1 MISAWGMQHN
11 GRISGDAGS
20 TEFKESVRNIRNDP
34 GMVELT
40 IDQME
45 LDEATVSSLRNL
57 LLSRKWKSITLH
69 DSEFS
74 NDQGLWDNVIASA
87 MSQTVRLEVRG
98 GIHQRLAQSFAMGLS
113 SRDCHLKKF
122 SLTRAKLSLDIANTI
137 GVAVSSSPAL
147 EEFAL
152 TDSNVD
158 CEVLS
163 ALLGV
168 DSRLQAL
175 YLCDCNLNDE
185 HVAQIGQSLVHHPY
199 LKQLW
204 LNGKQKFGASSS
216 RFLLEGLKSH
226 TELEHIQ
233 LPNSQACCPQML
245 GYMELNRAGRRLLG
259 NPSASLA
266 LWPLV
271 LERVGRIP
279 GMSGNS
285 RANILY
291 FYVHQLHGREQI
303 R

>member
-1 MISAWGMQHN
+1 
-11 GRISGDAGS
+11 
-20 TEFKESVRNIRNDP
+20 
-34 GMVELT
+34 VELT
-40 IDQME
+40 IDPME
-45 LDEATVSSLRNL
+45 FDRRTVTTLRNL
-57 LLSRKWKSITLH
+57 LLSRKWKSVTLH
-69 DSEFS
+69 DSES
-74 NDQGLWDNVIASA
+74 SSDQGLWDDIIVSA
-87 MSQTVRLEVRG
+87 MSQTVRLEIRG
-98 GIHQRLAQSFAMGLS
+98 GIHQRLAQSFSIGLS
-113 SRDCHLKKF
+113 SRDCHLKKL
-122 SLTRAKLSLDIANTI
+122 SLTSAKLSFDVATAI

-152 TDSNVD
+152 TDCNAN
-158 CEVLS
+158 CEVLT
-163 ALLGV
+163 ALLGSN
-168 DSRLQAL
+168 DSQLRSL
-175 YLCDCNLNDE
+175 YLCDCHLTDA
-185 HVAQIGQSLVHHPY
+185 HVAQIGVSLVHHPF

-204 LNGKQKFGASSS
+204 LNGKQNFGGGSS
-216 RFLLEGLKSH
+216 RFLLEALRGH

-233 LPNSQACCPQML
+233 LPNGQGCCPRML

-279 GMSGNS
+279 GMSGDS